1 VSGRWRRL
9 SIRQKL
15 QTMIMLSVGAALML
29 AGGAMFALAVAR
41 MRDSISTNAEIMA
54 QVFGENSTAALAFN
68 DARSASE
75 MLQALK
81 AQRAI
86 SGACIYSARGT
97 VFATYRRA
105 DLQRPFVPPALPR
118 SDRSWFQNGKLLTF
132 RTIYLEGQ
140 PIGLIYL
147 ESDLA
152 VLRAQNAHSIEAL
165 LAILTISAVA
175 ACLLG
180 IRLRKLI
187 SEPVV
192 HLVETARA
200 VSADKDYTIRAQKR
214 TSDEL
219 GQLVESFNEMLSE
232 IQHRDD
238 ELRSHRDSLE
248 EQVRRRTSELEQVNA
263 QLTEAKTRAESA
275 SRTKSEFLANMSHEI
290 RTPMN
295 GILGMADLLIDTR
308 LSEEQRDFVAT
319 IKSSAEGLL
328 AIINDILDLSK
339 IEAGKFDLHPVP
351 FDLHHAIRAP
361 IQLLA
366 NRAAQKSITLGAKIS
381 DTVPRLAVGDP
392 IRLQQVLINL
402 VGNAVKFTESGGVSL
417 EVTAGAGTNGG
428 VELQLDVRDTGI
440 GIPADKQHDIFE
452 AFVQGDSSVERRFGG
467 TGLGL
472 TISSRLVSLM
482 GGRLWLESEPGN
494 GSCFH
499 FTTRLGVAESAG
511 GEGAS
516 VAQPQIFDPLKPSGR
531 PLRILVAEDN
541 QVNQLVA
548 TKLLQKQ
555 GHVVV
560 LANNGKEAVEEV
572 ACRSDLDAILMDVQM
587 PEMSG
592 YEATERIRL
601 MERGTP
607 RHIPIFAMTAF
618 AMTGDRERCLE
629 AGMDGYLSKPVRVQE
644 LNNLLARVNGEALL
658 ATGDPRAVF
667 TATIPRENGHP
678 GFVQCSQERNR
689 DGSNP

>member
-1 VSGRWRRL
+1 MSGRWRRL

-15 QTMIMLSVGAALML
+15 QAMIMLSVAAASIL
-29 AGGAMFALAVAR
+29 ACGSMFGVAVAR
-41 MRDSISTNAEIMA
+41 MRHSVRTNAEIMA
-54 QVFGENSTAALAFN
+54 QVLGENSTAALSFN
-68 DARSASE
+68 DAQAAGE

-86 SGACIYSARGT
+86 AGACIYSARGA

-105 DLQRPFVPPALPR
+105 DLRRPFVPPPLPR
-118 SDRSWFQNGKLLTF
+118 SDRAWFQNGKLLTF

-140 PIGLIYL
+140 PIGVIYL

-152 VLRAQNAHSIEAL
+152 VLRAQNAHSIEGL
-165 LAILTISAVA
+165 LAILALSAVA
-175 ACLLG
+175 AYLLG
-180 IRLRKLI
+180 FRLQKLI

-192 HLVETARA
+192 HLAATAKA
-200 VSADKDYTIRAQKR
+200 VRYCKDYSIRAHKR

-219 GQLVESFNEMLSE
+219 GQLVESFNDMLGE

-263 QLTEAKTRAESA
+263 QLRDAKTRAESA
-275 SRTKSEFLANMSHEI
+275 SRAKSEFLANMSHEI

-295 GILGMADLLIDTR
+295 GVLGMADLLIDTR

-328 AIINDILDLSK
+328 AVINDILDLSK
-339 IEAGKFDLHPVP
+339 IEAGKFDLYPVP
-351 FDLHHAIRAP
+351 FDLHHSIRAP

-366 NRAAQKSITLGAKIS
+366 NRAAQKNITLEATIAN
-381 DTVPRLAVGDP
+381 TVPGLAVGDP

-417 EVTAGAGTNGG
+417 EVTAGAVADGE
-428 VELQLDVRDTGI
+428 VELQFDVQDTGI
-440 GIPADKQHDIFE
+440 GIPADKQRDIFE
-452 AFVQGDSSVERRFGG
+452 AFVQGDGSVERRFGG

-482 GGRLWLESEPGN
+482 GGQLWVESELGQ

-499 FTTRLGVAESAG
+499 FTTRLGIAKSAA
-511 GEGAS
+511 GEVVS
-516 VAQPQIFDPLKPSGR
+516 VAQTSALGLLKPSGR
-531 PLRILVAEDN
+531 SLHILVAEDN

-548 TKLLQKQ
+548 TKLLRKL
-555 GHVVV
+555 GHIVV
-560 LANNGKEAVEEV
+560 LANNGKEVMEEL

-592 YEATERIRL
+592 YEATERIRR

-629 AGMDGYLSKPVRVQE
+629 AGMDGYLSKPVRIQE
-644 LNNLLARVNGEALL
+644 LNNLLAKVNGETPL
-658 ATGDPRAVF
+658 ATGNGQIK
-667 TATIPRENGHP
+667 IPQN
-678 GFVQCSQERNR
+678 
-689 DGSNP
+689 